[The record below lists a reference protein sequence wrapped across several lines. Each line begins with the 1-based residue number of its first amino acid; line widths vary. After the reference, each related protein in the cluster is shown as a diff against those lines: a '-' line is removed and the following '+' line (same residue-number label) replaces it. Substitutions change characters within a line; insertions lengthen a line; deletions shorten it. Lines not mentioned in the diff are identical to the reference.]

1 MSALRQLLQY
11 IRHYARYA
19 WLNVVC
25 NILMVFFSLISI
37 PMLVPFLDVLL
48 KQTATTVPA
57 LPTFTLSIGYF
68 KDYFY
73 YQLYQLKIH
82 FGDERALIY
91 VCLAMALSFF
101 FKNFFRYFAVYF
113 ITPLRT
119 GVVRDLRQKLFEKSV
134 RLPLSYFSEER
145 KGDLMS
151 RVMNDVGEVEWSI
164 LNVLETVV
172 REPLSLIG
180 ALIIMIALSPHLTL
194 FVLVLMFVTGVIIG
208 GIGRAL
214 KRESRISQEKL
225 GNIVSVL
232 EEGLSGMRVIKGFNA
247 EKYQINKFSTEN
259 NAYRRVMNSAIRR
272 RDLSSPLTEFLG
284 ISIVCVLVWYGFKQV
299 ETGELTPSK
308 FIAFLYA
315 FFTVIDPAK
324 SLSQAYYNIQ
334 KGTAALERINYM
346 LDADETITDAGDA
359 VEKKSFDKMIEFR
372 NVSFNYVNETDKKVL
387 KNINLEIPK
396 GKIVALVGASGSG
409 KSTLADLLPRF
420 YDVSAGEI
428 LIDGIN
434 IKNIKLHDLRALL
447 GIVTQEALLFN
458 DTVANNIIFGMSNEV
473 SAISYQASGKNNE
486 SHIPDTSY
494 LTPDTS
500 QVLAAAVAAQAADF
514 IDAMPEKFST
524 NIGDRGTKLSGGQR
538 QRLTIARALLRNP
551 EILILDEATS
561 ALDSES
567 EQLVQT
573 ALNTLMRGRTA
584 LVIAHRLATIKEADL
599 IIVLKDGEIIERGT
613 HDALVQIGGEYSK
626 LVLMQGIN

>member
-1 MSALRQLLQY
+1 MSALRQLFQY
-11 IRHYARYA
+11 IRRYAKYA
-19 WLNVVC
+19 WLNILC

-37 PMLVPFLDVLL
+37 PMLIPFLDVLL
-48 KQTATTVPA
+48 KQNNAVTPTLPIPA
-57 LPTFTLSIGYF
+57 YTINYL

-73 YQLYQLKIH
+73 YRLYQLKIT

-91 VCLAMALSFF
+91 VCIALALSFF
-101 FKNFFRYFAVYF
+101 FKNLFRYLAVYF

-172 REPLSLIG
+172 REPLSLLG
-180 ALIIMIALSPHLTL
+180 ALIIMIVLSPHLTL
-194 FVLVLMFVTGVIIG
+194 FVLVLMLVTGVIIG
-208 GIGRAL
+208 GIGRVL
-214 KRESRISQEKL
+214 KRESRLSQEKL

-247 EKYQINKFSTEN
+247 EKYQTNKFANEN
-259 NAYRRVMNSAIRR
+259 NAYRRVMNGAIRR

-299 ETGELTPSK
+299 QSGELTPSK

-334 KGTAALERINYM
+334 KGAAALERINYI
-346 LDADETITDAGDA
+346 LDADENITDAPDA
-359 VEKKSFDKMIEFR
+359 VEKKSFDTAIEFR
-372 NVSFNYVNETDKKVL
+372 NVSFNYVNEPEKKVL
-387 KNINLEIPK
+387 KHINLTVPK

-420 YDVSAGEI
+420 YDTVEGEI

-434 IKNIKLHDLRALL
+434 IKKIKLHDLRALL

-458 DTVANNIIFGMSNEV
+458 DTVSNNIIFGKENFNTDD
-473 SAISYQASGKNNE
+473 ISR
-486 SHIPDTSY
+486 
-494 LTPDTS
+494 
-500 QVLAAAVAAQAADF
+500 AAEAAQAFDF
-514 IDAMPEKFST
+514 IGLMPDKFNT

-538 QRLTIARALLRNP
+538 QRLTIARALLRDP

-613 HDALVQIGGEYSK
+613 HDALVQLGGEYNK
-626 LVLMQGIN
+626 LVLMQGLG

>member
-1 MSALRQLLQY
+1 MTALRQLFQY
-11 IRHYARYA
+11 IRKYAQYA
-19 WLNVVC
+19 WLNVLC

-37 PMLVPFLDVLL
+37 PVLVPFLDVLL
-48 KQTATTVPA
+48 KQTSTTAPILPA
-57 LPTFTLSIGYF
+57 FTLSIGYF

-73 YQLYQLKIH
+73 YQLYELKTR

-119 GVVRDLRQKLFEKSV
+119 GVVRDLRQQLFEKSM

-151 RVMNDVGEVEWSI
+151 RVMNDVSEVEWSI

-180 ALIIMIALSPHLTL
+180 AVIIMIALSPHLTL
-194 FVLVLMFVTGVIIG
+194 FVLVLMLVTGVIIG

-214 KRESRISQEKL
+214 KRESRLSQEKL

-247 EKYQINKFSTEN
+247 EKYQTQKFSIEN
-259 NAYRRVMNSAIRR
+259 NTYRRVMNGAIRR

-299 ETGELTPSK
+299 QTGELTPSK

-346 LDADETITDAGDA
+346 LDADETISDTANA
-359 VEKKSFDKMIEFR
+359 VEKKSFDTAIEFR
-372 NVSFNYVNETDKKVL
+372 NVSFNYVNKSDKKVL
-387 KNINLEIPK
+387 KNINLTIPK

-420 YDVSAGEI
+420 YDVTDGEI

-434 IKNIKLHDLRALL
+434 IKKIKLYDLRALL

-458 DTVANNIIFGMSNEV
+458 DTVANNIIFGFSDEPL
-473 SAISYQASGKNNE
+473 AISYELSMDSSSKLKTQNSKLKE
-486 SHIPDTSY
+486 
-494 LTPDTS
+494 
-500 QVLAAAVAAQAADF
+500 AAQAAQAADF
-514 IDAMPEKFST
+514 IDVMSDKYLT

-599 IIVLKDGEIIERGT
+599 IVVMKDGEIIERGT
-613 HDALVQIGGEYSK
+613 HDMLVQMGGEYSK

>member
-1 MSALRQLLQY
+1 MTALRQLFQY
-11 IRHYARYA
+11 IRRYANYA
-19 WLNVVC
+19 WLNVMC

-37 PMLVPFLDVLL
+37 PMLIPFLDVLL
-48 KQTATTVPA
+48 KQTSSAPPSLPIPA
-57 LPTFTLSIGYF
+57 YTINYL

-73 YQLYQLKIH
+73 YQLYELKIR

-91 VCLAMALSFF
+91 VCVALAMSFF
-101 FKNFFRYFAVYF
+101 FKNLFRYLAVYF

-164 LNVLETVV
+164 LNVLEAIV
-172 REPLSLIG
+172 REPLGIIG
-180 ALIIMIALSPHLTL
+180 ALTIMIILSPHLTL
-194 FVLVLMFVTGVIIG
+194 FVLVLMLVTGVIIG
-208 GIGRAL
+208 GIGRVL
-214 KRESRISQEKL
+214 KRESRLSQEKL

-299 ETGELTPSK
+299 QSGELTPSK

-334 KGTAALERINYM
+334 KGAAALERINYM
-346 LDADETITDAGDA
+346 LDADENITDAPDA
-359 VEKKSFDKMIEFR
+359 VEKKSFNTAIEFK
-372 NVSFNYVNETDKKVL
+372 NVSFNYMNEPEKKVL
-387 KNINLEIPK
+387 KHINLTIPK
-396 GKIVALVGASGSG
+396 GKIIALVGASGSG
-409 KSTLADLLPRF
+409 KSTLADLVPRF
-420 YDVSAGEI
+420 YDTVEGEI

-434 IKNIKLHDLRALL
+434 IKKIKLHDLRALL

-458 DTVANNIIFGMSNEV
+458 DTVSNNIIFGKENFNPND
-473 SAISYQASGKNNE
+473 I
-486 SHIPDTSY
+486 HR
-494 LTPDTS
+494 
-500 QVLAAAVAAQAADF
+500 AAEAAQAYDF
-514 IDAMPEKFST
+514 IGLMPEKFDT

-551 EILILDEATS
+551 DILILDEATS

-567 EQLVQT
+567 EQLVQI

-613 HDALVQIGGEYSK
+613 HDSLVQLGGEYSK

>member
-1 MSALRQLLQY
+1 MTSLRQLFQY
-11 IRHYARYA
+11 IRKYAQYA
-19 WLNVVC
+19 WLNVLC

-37 PMLVPFLDVLL
+37 PVLIPFLDVLL
-48 KQTATTVPA
+48 KQTSTTAPILPA
-57 LPTFTLSIGYF
+57 FTLSIGYF

-73 YQLYQLKIH
+73 YQLYELKNR

-91 VCLAMALSFF
+91 VCIAMALSFF

-119 GVVRDLRQKLFEKSV
+119 GVVRDLRQQLFEKSM

-151 RVMNDVGEVEWSI
+151 RVMNDVSEVEWSI

-180 ALIIMIALSPHLTL
+180 AVIIMIALSPHLTL
-194 FVLVLMFVTGVIIG
+194 FVLILMVVTGVIIG
-208 GIGRAL
+208 GIGRVL
-214 KRESRISQEKL
+214 KRESRLSQEKL

-247 EKYQINKFSTEN
+247 EKYQTQKFSIEN
-259 NAYRRVMNSAIRR
+259 NTYRRVMNGAIRR

-284 ISIVCVLVWYGFKQV
+284 VSIVCVLVWYGFKQV
-299 ETGELTPSK
+299 QIGELTPSK

-346 LDADETITDAGDA
+346 LDADETISDAADA
-359 VEKKSFDKMIEFR
+359 VEKKSFDTAIEFR
-372 NVSFNYVNETDKKVL
+372 NVSFNYVNKSDKKVL
-387 KNINLEIPK
+387 KNINLTIPK

-420 YDVSAGEI
+420 YDVTDGEI

-434 IKNIKLHDLRALL
+434 IKKIKLYDLRALL

-458 DTVANNIIFGMSNEV
+458 DTVANNIVFGDE
-473 SAISYQASGKNNE
+473 SYQPSVI
-486 SHIPDTSY
+486 SHQSSITGTQKTDNSKFT
-494 LTPDTS
+494 THNS
-500 QVLAAAVAAQAADF
+500 QLISAAEAAQAADF
-514 IDAMPEKFST
+514 IDAMSDKYST

-599 IIVLKDGEIIERGT
+599 IVVMKDGEIIERGT
-613 HDALVQIGGEYSK
+613 HDMLVQMGGEYSK
-626 LVLMQGIN
+626 LVMMQGIN